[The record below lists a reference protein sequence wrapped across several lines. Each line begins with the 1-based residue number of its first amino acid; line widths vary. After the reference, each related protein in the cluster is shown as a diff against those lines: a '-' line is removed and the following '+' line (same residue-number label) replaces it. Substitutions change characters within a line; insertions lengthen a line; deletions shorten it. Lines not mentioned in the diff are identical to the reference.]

1 MSYYSGNKVSASRK
15 LQYNAQYNYIR
26 QMLSSNPQENAFYY
40 PTSQQQSNFM
50 CNCHSDAVNDS
61 IPTSTLLN
69 ESNAKRISNVIINA
83 RNRGKIQFGNGYL
96 GNTQFINYLG
106 RTPGQPGG
114 SGSAPKNRLL

>member
-1 MSYYSGNKVSASRK
+1 
-15 LQYNAQYNYIR
+15 
-26 QMLSSNPQENAFYY
+26 MLSSNPQENAFYY